1 MHISA
6 IHFRGNMKKNKILK
20 IKLSEDVAKKFAV
33 VAENEK
39 MTLQNEVIQMIRQKI
54 SYYERV
60 KGNIKKE
67 QLDSANMSEYFDEE

>member
-1 MHISA
+1 
-6 IHFRGNMKKNKILK
+6 MKKNKILK

-67 QLDSANMSEYFDEE
+67 ALDSANMTEYFDEE

>member
-1 MHISA
+1 
-6 IHFRGNMKKNKILK
+6 MKKNKILK

-33 VAENEK
+33 VSENEK
-39 MTLQNEVIQMIRQKI
+39 MTLQNEILQMIRQKI

>member
-1 MHISA
+1 
-6 IHFRGNMKKNKILK
+6 MKKNMVLK
-20 IKLSEDVAKKFAV
+20 VRLSEDIAKKFAI

-39 MTLQNEVIQMIRQKI
+39 MSLQNEVLQMIRQKI

-67 QLDSANMSEYFDEE
+67 QLDSANMKEYFDEE

>member
-1 MHISA
+1 
-6 IHFRGNMKKNKILK
+6 MKNNKILK

>member
-1 MHISA
+1 
-6 IHFRGNMKKNKILK
+6 MKKNKILK
-20 IKLSEDVAKKFAV
+20 IKISEDVARKFAV
-33 VAENEK
+33 VGKNEK
-39 MTLQNEVIQMIRQKI
+39 MSLQNVVVAMIRQKI

>member
-1 MHISA
+1 
-6 IHFRGNMKKNKILK
+6 MKKNKILK

-33 VAENEK
+33 VGENEK

-67 QLDSANMSEYFDEE
+67 ALDSANMTEYIDEE

>member
-1 MHISA
+1 
-6 IHFRGNMKKNKILK
+6 MKKNKILK

-60 KGNIKKE
+60 KGNIQKNDQNNADLSEFEVEE
-67 QLDSANMSEYFDEE
+67 Q

>member
-1 MHISA
+1 
-6 IHFRGNMKKNKILK
+6 MKKNKILK

-33 VAENEK
+33 VGENEK

-67 QLDSANMSEYFDEE
+67 SLDSANMTEYIDEE

>member
-1 MHISA
+1 V
-6 IHFRGNMKKNKILK
+6 KKNKILK

-33 VAENEK
+33 VGENEK
-39 MTLQNEVIQMIRQKI
+39 MTLKNEVIQMIRQKI

-67 QLDSANMSEYFDEE
+67 ALDSANMTEYIDEE

>member
-1 MHISA
+1 
-6 IHFRGNMKKNKILK
+6 MKKNKILK
-20 IKLSEDVAKKFAV
+20 IKLREDVAKKFAV